1 MNIVITGASKGI
13 GYAIAEIFAA
23 NGHDLYVTSKT
34 ASALEL
40 AVAKLKN
47 QYPNVKI
54 ESMPADLSIQ
64 AEVTAFAHW
73 CLAKTTP
80 TILIN
85 NAGYFVPGK
94 LQNEADGQLQ
104 DQLNTNL
111 FSTYHLTRAL
121 LPNMLANQAGHIFNI
136 CSIASLGAYEN
147 GGAYSISKFALL
159 GFSKNLRL
167 ELKDKG
173 IKVTA
178 VCPGAVY
185 TNSWSGSGVDP
196 NSIMEA
202 GDIAKMIY
210 AATQLSPQAVVEDII
225 MRPQLGDL

>member
-1 MNIVITGASKGI
+1 MNIIITGASKGI

-23 NGHDLYVTSKT
+23 HGHDLYITSKT
-34 ASALEL
+34 ADALGL
-40 AVAKLKN
+40 AVATLKK

-54 ESMPADLSIQ
+54 ESMPADLSQ
-64 AEVTAFAHW
+64 KAEVTKFAHW
-73 CLAKTTP
+73 CLAKTIP

-94 LQNEADGQLQ
+94 LQDEADGQLQ

-111 FSTYHLTRAL
+111 FSAYHLTRAL
-121 LPNMLANQAGHIFNI
+121 LPCMIENKAGHIFNI
-136 CSIASLGAYEN
+136 CSIASLAAYEN

-178 VCPGAVY
+178 VCPGAVF
-185 TNSWSGSGVDP
+185 TNSWAGSGVDP
-196 NSIMEA
+196 KRIMEA
-202 GDIAKMIY
+202 IDIAKMIY
-210 AATQLSPQAVVEDII
+210 AASQLSPQAVVEDIV